1 MLREPLA
8 GIDPHLE
15 WPSVVWLTSQSVWLL
30 VVACL
35 AIALAVAFGSRWLAR
50 AVIPPHE
57 REAACSIA
65 AALMTAF
72 AAAFALLTALTLA
85 NEANALSSAQTV
97 VSTEAADASAL
108 AWASTAPG
116 IVSAPIQQALRQY
129 LEATRTYEWHG
140 QAAGNGDDP
149 ETANALAT
157 LERVV
162 RIQAARPDVRL
173 SSSNELLATLDAL
186 SSQRRMR
193 LAAASRELPDF
204 YVLTVVVTG
213 LALIVNTSVV
223 GMRSGLRGAL
233 VAVSLAVVI
242 GLSVALLFALATP
255 WRGTIEV
262 SGQPLDSVIRD
273 LITGYFHR

>member
-1 MLREPLA
+1 MR
-8 GIDPHLE
+8 GRDPHLE
-15 WPSVVWLTSQSVWLL
+15 WPGVVWLTSQSVWLL
-30 VVACL
+30 VVVCL
-35 AIALAVAFGSRWLAR
+35 AIALAVAFGARWVVR
-50 AVIPPHE
+50 AVIPLHE
-57 REAACSIA
+57 REVACSIA

-85 NEANALSSAQTV
+85 NEANALSSAQAV

-116 IVSAPIQQALRQY
+116 IASAPIQQALLHY

-140 QAAGNGDDP
+140 NSAGNGDDP

-162 RIQAARPDVRL
+162 RTQAARLDIRP
-173 SSSNELLATLDAL
+173 SSSTELLATLDAL
-186 SSQRRMR
+186 ASERRLR
-193 LAAASRELPDF
+193 LAAASHGLPDF

-242 GLSVALLFALATP
+242 GLSMALLFALATP

-262 SGQPLDSVIRD
+262 SGQPLDAVIRD
-273 LITGYFHR
+273 LSTGYFHG